1 MPYGEQ
7 YQCAAC
13 KIYKSLM
20 WRKGSN
26 GETLCNGCHLKR
38 VNAFLRTQRSSI
50 SKIDSRRISTKG
62 RYGKGKILGG
72 KTSDRSGKNCANRGR
87 RSIVK
92 QKPQKSPNI
101 EATFVTSDSVFHKG
115 ILYQSGDVV
124 SLQDIDGSLYYA
136 QTRGFLQ
143 DQYACKS
150 CVLTWLIPTI
160 PNPSNFDPMYF
171 IQGPHEDTPR
181 SMDCIEF
188 VCRAPSELFKK
199 FDCHPPF
206 VLPRKPNFDDLVQ
219 AANHMLDE

>member
-62 RYGKGKILGG
+62 RYGKGKSLGG

-92 QKPQKSPNI
+92 QKVLGLLPLIYPKLGVYFN
-101 EATFVTSDSVFHKG
+101 
-115 ILYQSGDVV
+115 LY
-124 SLQDIDGSLYYA
+124 
-136 QTRGFLQ
+136 
-143 DQYACKS
+143 S
-150 CVLTWLIPTI
+150 CLI
-160 PNPSNFDPMYF
+160 F
-171 IQGPHEDTPR
+171 
-181 SMDCIEF
+181 
-188 VCRAPSELFKK
+188 
-199 FDCHPPF
+199 
-206 VLPRKPNFDDLVQ
+206 
-219 AANHMLDE
+219 